1 MSNESTEKDT
11 LVWWIARPENTN
23 IIWYTLV
30 FICVALI
37 CGDFVYHSF
46 MHEKHG
52 YFAFETAIGFH
63 AAYGFGAFVFVV
75 LLGKELRKL
84 IMRPEGYYDVPAE
97 VVYHEDD
104 HHVHQAEEPQTEEL
118 QGGDHHA

>member
-1 MSNESTEKDT
+1 MSKESTEKDT
-11 LVWWIARPENTN
+11 LAWWIARPENTN
-23 IIWYTLV
+23 TIWYTLV

-37 CGDFVYHSF
+37 VGDFVYHSF

-52 YFAFETAIGFH
+52 YFSFETAIGFH
-63 AAYGFGAFVFVV
+63 AAYGFGAFIFVV

-84 IMRPEGYYDVPAE
+84 IMRPEGYYDVPVEKA
-97 VVYHEDD
+97 HHDD
-104 HHVHQAEEPQTEEL
+104 HDVHHTEEPQTEDL